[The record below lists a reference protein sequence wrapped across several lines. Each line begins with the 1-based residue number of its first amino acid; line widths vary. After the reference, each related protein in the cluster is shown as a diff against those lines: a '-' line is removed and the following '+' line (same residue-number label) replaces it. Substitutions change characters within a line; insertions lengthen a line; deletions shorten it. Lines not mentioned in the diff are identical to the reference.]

1 MLGQRLRALRHQ
13 HNLTLR
19 QVADA
24 TGLSTALL
32 SQIEN
37 GRTDPSVTTLRK
49 LAQVF
54 EADMATLFR
63 DPDAPAVHVS
73 RPGERFRM
81 AAPAGLITYERVTPG
96 RGDFEVLRAE
106 LAPGDVSS
114 EHAWGHDSTE
124 CVYVLDG
131 EIDVTVGAETH
142 RIAAGE
148 AVTFDS
154 RQPHRYANVS
164 DAPAAFLLTVSP
176 PTP

>member
-1 MLGQRLRALRHQ
+1 MLGDRLRALRHQ
-13 HNLTLR
+13 HGLTLR

-49 LAQVF
+49 LARVF
-54 EADMATLFR
+54 EADMASLFR

-81 AAPAGLITYERVTPG
+81 AAPAGLITYERITPG

-124 CVYVLDG
+124 CVYVLTG
-131 EIDVTVGAETH
+131 EVVVEVGAQTH
-142 RIAAGE
+142 HLGAGD

-154 RQPHRYANVS
+154 REPHRYANTS
-164 DAPAAFLLTVSP
+164 GAPASFLLTVSP